1 MNIEQVKDLIAAA
14 DVCGHVPLIKGLH
27 GIGKSESV
35 AQYAKEQ
42 DMHYEPLILSLM
54 DTGDLLGMPDTEK
67 VSGVKSTLWAA
78 PSWFTNIL
86 NAAWPQ
92 DTTLTDLQFT
102 DTDFQE
108 YVLNSIYDSQL
119 DRELLNTLYCKYYR
133 VPNDRLQLSRQSNV
147 RNLRGRR
154 SVLNLDEFNRA
165 PPDILNASLQLILE
179 HKLHTHELPIV
190 DGRETLIVA
199 AINPSNG
206 NYTVQEF
213 DPALLDRF
221 VECEAVADL
230 GSWIKW
236 GKENGVED
244 TVIEF
249 LLENQSK
256 FHFEPEDGSKGA
268 SPRSWTRLSNYLS
281 RLKDTPPS
289 IMSHYIRGTV
299 GTSLAAQFLQF
310 YNSNKNSLTY
320 SKVDDFIKLQLKDL
334 STFDIVKTAKKVA
347 TKIEKIE
354 AMVKLNYADTF
365 LSTYFK
371 VKDCDGNLPAL
382 VYLYAL
388 PLENLASVLKKI
400 KTDDARIYAEIA
412 KLDKKHNNKGLFLK
426 VVSLKKEY

>member
-1 MNIEQVKDLIAAA
+1 MNIEEVKDLISAA

-92 DTTLTDLQFT
+92 DTELQDLQFI
-102 DTDFQE
+102 DTKFQE
-108 YVLNSIYDSQL
+108 YVLSNIEYNHIN
-119 DRELLNTLYCKYYR
+119 REILNILYCKYYR
-133 VPNDRLQLSRQSNV
+133 VPNDRLQLSRQNNV
-147 RNLRGRR
+147 RNLRARR

-179 HKLHTHELPIV
+179 HKLHTHELPLV
-190 DGRETLIVA
+190 NGRETLIVA
-199 AINPSNG
+199 AVNPSNG

-221 VECEAVADL
+221 VECEAIADL

-236 GKENGVED
+236 GKANKVED
-244 TVIEF
+244 VVIEF
-249 LLENQSK
+249 LLVNKNK

-268 SPRSWTRLSNYLS
+268 SPRSWTRLSNYITK
-281 RLKDTPPS
+281 LKDTPPN
-289 IMSHYIRGTV
+289 IMSHYVRGTV

-310 YNSNKNSLTY
+310 YNSNANSLTY
-320 SKVDDFIKLQLKDL
+320 KKVDTFIKASLKDMTNF
-334 STFDIVKTAKKVA
+334 SIEKTALKVA
-347 TKIEKIE
+347 TIE

-365 LSTYFK
+365 LAAYFK
-371 VKDCDGNLPAL
+371 VKDSDDSLPAL

-388 PLENLASVLKKI
+388 PLENLASILKKVQTEDP
-400 KTDDARIYAEIA
+400 KTYAEIA

-426 VVSLKKEY
+426 LVSLKKE

>member
-1 MNIEQVKDLIAAA
+1 
-14 DVCGHVPLIKGLH
+14 
-27 GIGKSESV
+27 
-35 AQYAKEQ
+35 
-42 DMHYEPLILSLM
+42 MHYEPLILSLM

-67 VSGVKSTLWAA
+67 VSGVTSTLWAA
-78 PSWFTNIL
+78 PSWFTNII

-92 DTTLTDLQFT
+92 DTCLTDLQFT
-102 DTDFQE
+102 DTSFQE
-108 YVLNSIYDSQL
+108 YVLDNIQNSTL
-119 DRELLNTLYCKYYR
+119 DRELLNTLYCKYYQL
-133 VPNDRLQLSRQSNV
+133 PNDRLQLARQSNV
-147 RNLRGRR
+147 RSLRSRR

-190 DGRETLIVA
+190 NGKETLIVA
-199 AINPSNG
+199 AINPSSG

-221 VECEAVADL
+221 VECEATADL
-230 GSWIKW
+230 NSWIKW
-236 GKENGVED
+236 GKLNGVED
-244 TVIEF
+244 VVIEF
-249 LLENQSK
+249 LLVNRNK

-281 RLKDTPPS
+281 RLNDTPTN
-289 IMSHYIRGTV
+289 IMSHYVRGTV

-320 SKVDDFIKLQLKDL
+320 KKIDDFIKLQLKDL
-334 STFDIVKTAKKVA
+334 TTFDIVKAAKKVSV
-347 TKIEKIE
+347 KIEKVE

-371 VKDCDGNLPAL
+371 VQNSDDNLPAL

-388 PLENLASVLKKI
+388 PLENLASTLKKI
-400 KTDDARIYAEIA
+400 KSDDLRVYAEIA
-412 KLDKKHNNKGLFLK
+412 KLDKKYNNKGLFLK

>member
-1 MNIEQVKDLIAAA
+1 
-14 DVCGHVPLIKGLH
+14 
-27 GIGKSESV
+27 
-35 AQYAKEQ
+35 
-42 DMHYEPLILSLM
+42 MHYEPLILSLM

-67 VSGVKSTLWAA
+67 VSGVTSTLWAA
-78 PSWFTNIL
+78 PSWFTNII

-92 DTTLTDLQFT
+92 DTCLTDLQFT
-102 DTDFQE
+102 DTNFQE
-108 YVLNSIYDSQL
+108 YVLDNIQNSTL
-119 DRELLNTLYCKYYR
+119 NRELLNTLYCKYYQL
-133 VPNDRLQLSRQSNV
+133 PNDRLQLARQSNV
-147 RNLRGRR
+147 RSLRSRR

-190 DGRETLIVA
+190 NGKETLIVA

-221 VECEAVADL
+221 VECEATADL
-230 GSWIKW
+230 NSWIKW
-236 GKENGVED
+236 GKLNGVED
-244 TVIEF
+244 VVIEF
-249 LLENQSK
+249 LLVNRNK

-281 RLKDTPPS
+281 RLNDTPTN
-289 IMSHYIRGTV
+289 IMSHYVRGTV

-320 SKVDDFIKLQLKDL
+320 KKIDDFIKLQLKDL
-334 STFDIVKTAKKVA
+334 TTFDIVKAAKKVSV
-347 TKIEKIE
+347 KIEKVE

-371 VKDCDGNLPAL
+371 VQNSDDNLPAL

-388 PLENLASVLKKI
+388 PLENLASTLKKI
-400 KTDDARIYAEIA
+400 KSDDLRVYAEIA
-412 KLDKKHNNKGLFLK
+412 KLDKKYNNKGLFLK